1 MADEAAT
8 CGGIYKPL
16 FLINPRIT
24 TVFTI
29 RESHNK
35 EDDVLISLLSLN
47 TRHNRSDVVRE
58 GLDTGWTASGQGGVE
73 TS

>member
-16 FLINPRIT
+16 FLINPLIT

-35 EDDVLISLLSLN
+35 GDDVLIS

>member
-29 RESHNK
+29 RESHNN
-35 EDDVLISLLSLN
+35 DNDVLNSLN
-47 TRHNRSDVVRE
+47 TRHNRNDVVRE
-58 GLDTGWTASGQGGVE
+58 GLDTGWTASGQGGVG

>member
-16 FLINPRIT
+16 FLINPPIT
-24 TVFTI
+24 TVCTI
-29 RESHNK
+29 RENHNK
-35 EDDVLISLLSLN
+35 DDDVLISLN
-47 TRHNRSDVVRE
+47 TRHNCNDVVRE
-58 GLDTGWTASGQGGVE
+58 GLDTGWTDSGQGGVE

>member
-16 FLINPRIT
+16 FLINPRII
-24 TVFTI
+24 TVFTV

-35 EDDVLISLLSLN
+35 DDDVLISLN
-47 TRHNRSDVVRE
+47 TRHNCSDVVRE
-58 GLDTGWTASGQGGVE
+58 GLDTGWTDSGQGGVE

>member
-8 CGGIYKPL
+8 WGGIYKPL
-16 FLINPRIT
+16 FLIKPRITRIT

-35 EDDVLISLLSLN
+35 DDDVLISLN
-47 TRHNRSDVVRE
+47 TRHNCAMLSERDWTRAGLTLARE
-58 GLDTGWTASGQGGVE
+58 E
-73 TS
+73 

>member
-35 EDDVLISLLSLN
+35 ADDVLISLN

-58 GLDTGWTASGQGGVE
+58 GLGTAWTASGQGGVE

>member
-16 FLINPRIT
+16 FLINPRKS

-29 RESHNK
+29 LEGYNK
-35 EDDVLISLLSLN
+35 DDDVLISLN
-47 TRHNRSDVVRE
+47 TRHNCSDVVRE
-58 GLDTGWTASGQGGVE
+58 GLDTGWTDSGQGGVE

>member
-35 EDDVLISLLSLN
+35 DDDVLISLN
-47 TRHNRSDVVRE
+47 TRHNCSDVVRE

>member
-16 FLINPRIT
+16 FLINPQIT

-29 RESHNK
+29 HESHNK
-35 EDDVLISLLSLN
+35 DDDVLISLN

-58 GLDTGWTASGQGGVE
+58 GLDNGWTASGQGGVE

>member
-1 MADEAAT
+1 MADEATT

-29 RESHNK
+29 RESHNN
-35 EDDVLISLLSLN
+35 DNDVLHSLI

-58 GLDTGWTASGQGGVE
+58 GLDTGWTASGQGGVG

>member
-35 EDDVLISLLSLN
+35 DDDVLIS
-47 TRHNRSDVVRE
+47 TRHNRSDAVRE

>member
-16 FLINPRIT
+16 FLINPQIT

-29 RESHNK
+29 HETHNK
-35 EDDVLISLLSLN
+35 DDDVLISLN
-47 TRHNRSDVVRE
+47 TRHNRSDVSERDWTPAGLPRARE
-58 GLDTGWTASGQGGVE
+58 E
-73 TS
+73 